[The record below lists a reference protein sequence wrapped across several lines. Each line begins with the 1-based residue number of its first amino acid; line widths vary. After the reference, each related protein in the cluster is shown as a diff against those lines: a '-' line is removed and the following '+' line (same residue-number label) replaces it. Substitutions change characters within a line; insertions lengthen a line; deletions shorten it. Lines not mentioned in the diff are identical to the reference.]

1 MKYSI
6 TKQDGEFVVANNKG
20 IIIAYCDTREQAQD
34 VMQAQQ
40 LDNERSQVES
50 QFNQQQNLKALRA
63 EFLAEF
69 A

>member
-6 TKQDGEFVVANNKG
+6 TQQNGEFVVANNKG
-20 IIIAYCDTREQAQD
+20 IIIAYCDTRAQAQD